1 MDVEPPAK
9 NTAPAKQDD
18 AGPSPTAVLVVAATT
33 MCVSLFVLSFRG
45 GSVTVSTGT
54 TALTVDVNPPQ

>member
-9 NTAPAKQDD
+9 NAAPAKQDH

-33 MCVSLFVLSFRG
+33 VCGLLVLSFRG
-45 GSVTVSTGT
+45 GSVTLSAGT
-54 TALTVDVNPPQ
+54 TALTVGVNPPQ